1 MNPKSEITDLTICR
15 AFFAAWV
22 FIYHVDL
29 YVRFSDWLGPFSG
42 LIRRGYLGVDGFF
55 ILSGMILA
63 QVHPELTA
71 KARVVSLSVGTQVKP
86 LSFRDALIFW
96 GKRLARIYPVHLAV
110 LLIFGA
116 AFMAGLALGLVPRDP
131 ARFSLNALWQNL
143 ALVQGWGFTSQGAWN
158 YPSWSVSTEWA
169 GYLSFPFLW
178 FGLTYFERYVAPQVI
193 LVGFVVLGFIM
204 NWHHGLNLT
213 FAQGLIRF
221 FPEFIIGM
229 STTRSILYVADSIA
243 LRRLAYAGGIGL
255 TVFFTVAGVDMPAVF
270 GIWLFLTACLMQA
283 DAHCPPWFRA
293 PALRWLGQLSYA
305 FYMSFAL
312 AELLTTQWFRHQG
325 WAPPSH
331 GLIFS
336 AAMLCITFAVAL
348 VLHVCIEAPCRR
360 GADRWLASL
369 SAI

>member
-1 MNPKSEITDLTICR
+1 MNQKSEITDLTICR

-22 FIYHVDL
+22 FTYHVDL

-71 KARVVSLSVGTQVKP
+71 RVRIVSVQVGTQVGP
-86 LSFRDALIFW
+86 LRGRDALIFW
-96 GKRLARIYPVHLAV
+96 ARRLARIYPVHLAV
-110 LLIFGA
+110 LLIL
-116 AFMAGLALGLVPRDP
+116 GLAFTAGTAQGLVPRDP
-131 ARFSLNALWQNL
+131 ARFSVSGLWQNL
-143 ALVQGWGFTSQGAWN
+143 LLVQGWGFTNQGAWN

-169 GYLSFPFLW
+169 GYLLFPLLW
-178 FGLTYFERYVAPQVI
+178 FGLTYLEQYVAPQII
-193 LVGFVVLGFIM
+193 LVGFVVIGFIM

-229 STTRSILYVADSIA
+229 STTRSIVYVADSLA
-243 LRRLAYAGGIGL
+243 LRRVAFAGGIGL
-255 TVFFTVAGVDMPAVF
+255 TLIFTAAGVDLPAVF
-270 GIWLFLTACLMQA
+270 GIWLLLTACLMQA

-293 PALRWLGQLSYA
+293 PALRWFGQLSYA
-305 FYMSFAL
+305 FYMSFAF

-325 WAPPSH
+325 WAPASH

-336 AAMLCITFAVAL
+336 GSMLLITFLVAW
-348 VLHVCIEAPCRR
+348 VLHVCVEVPCRR
-360 GADRWLASL
+360 GADRWLDSL